1 MTPEQKQ
8 IVKDTWAQVLPIQE
22 TAASLFYGRLF
33 DQYPEVKP
41 MFKGDMQQ
49 QGEKLMK
56 MLDQAVG
63 SLDTLDALVVPLKQ
77 AGKAHKGYGV
87 KAEDYD
93 KVGASLLWTLQQG
106 LGDTYTPAVEDA
118 WSSTYSTLSSVMID
132 GAEYSQKTVAS
143 TQTPKKP
150 WWKSILGISTAS
162 SS

>member
-8 IVKDTWAQVLPIQE
+8 IVKDTWEQVLPIQE

-33 DQYPEVKP
+33 EIYPEVKP

-63 SLDTLDALVVPLKQ
+63 SLDNLDALVTPLKE
-77 AGKAHKGYGV
+77 AGKAHKGFGV

-93 KVGASLLWTLQQG
+93 KVGESLLWTLQQG
-106 LGDTYTPAVEDA
+106 LGDAYSPAVEDA
-118 WSSTYSTLSSVMID
+118 WSSTYTSLSAVMID
-132 GAEYSQKTVAS
+132 GADYSQEPVAAIH
-143 TQTPKKP
+143 TPKRS
-150 WWKSILGISTAS
+150 WWKSFLGGSTVNPS
-162 SS
+162 

>member
-1 MTPEQKQ
+1 MTPDQKQ
-8 IVKDTWAQVLPIQE
+8 IVKDTWEQVLPIQE

-63 SLDTLDALVVPLKQ
+63 SLDNLDALVSPLQQ
-77 AGKAHKGYGV
+77 AGKAHKEYGV

-106 LGDTYTPAVEDA
+106 LGDVYTPAVEDA

-132 GAEYSQKTVAS
+132 GAEYTKEAAANSL
-143 TQTPKKP
+143 TPKKP
-150 WWKSILGISTAS
+150 WWKSILGGSTVNS
-162 SS
+162 S

>member
-1 MTPEQKQ
+1 MTPTQKQ
-8 IVKDTWAQVLPIQE
+8 IVRDTWTQVLPIQE

-41 MFKGDMQQ
+41 MFKGDMQE

-56 MLDQAVG
+56 MLDQAVS
-63 SLDTLDALVVPLKQ
+63 SLDNLDALVLPLKQ

-106 LGDTYTPAVEDA
+106 LGDAYTPAVEDA
-118 WSSTYSTLSSVMID
+118 WSSTYATLSSVMID
-132 GAEYSQKTVAS
+132 GAEYSVKPAAMTHSA
-143 TQTPKKP
+143 KKP
-150 WWKSILGISTAS
+150 WWKSILRSSTAS

>member
-1 MTPEQKQ
+1 MTPTQKQ
-8 IVKDTWAQVLPIQE
+8 IVKDTWSQVLPIQE

-41 MFKGDMQQ
+41 MFNGDMQK

-63 SLDTLDALVVPLKQ
+63 SLDNLDALVLPLKQ

-106 LGDTYTPAVEDA
+106 LGDSYTPAVEDA
-118 WSSTYSTLSSVMID
+118 WSSTYATLSSVMID
-132 GAEYSQKTVAS
+132 GAEYSQKPAAMTPVA
-143 TQTPKKP
+143 KKP
-150 WWKSILGISTAS
+150 WWKSILGGSTVS